1 MGEKRVL
8 LVVDMLNDFVLEG
21 APLEVASSRSIIP
34 AIRRRI
40 EGARSN
46 GIPVIYVCDAH
57 QIDDEEFNVW
67 PRHAVKG
74 TEGAKVIRELAPLPG
89 DIVVEKTRYS
99 GFFRTNLEELLR
111 GLQVRRI
118 TIVGILTNICVL
130 FTAADAVMRGFAVE
144 IPRDS
149 VAAATKEEHEFALE
163 QMAKVLGARII

>member
-1 MGEKRVL
+1 MGEKRAL

-40 EGARSN
+40 EEARSKD
-46 GIPVIYVCDAH
+46 IPIVYICDAH
-57 QIDDEEFNVW
+57 QIDDEEFNLW

-74 TEGAKVIRELAPLPG
+74 TEGAKVIRELTPSQG

-111 GLQVRRI
+111 ELGVKKI

-149 VAAATKEEHEFALE
+149 VAAATEEEHEFALK
-163 QMAKVLGARII
+163 QMAKILGVRII